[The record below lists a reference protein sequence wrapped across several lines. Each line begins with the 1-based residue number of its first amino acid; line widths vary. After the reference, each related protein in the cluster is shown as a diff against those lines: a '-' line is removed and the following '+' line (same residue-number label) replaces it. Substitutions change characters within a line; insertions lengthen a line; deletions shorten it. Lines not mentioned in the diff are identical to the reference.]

1 MDGAI
6 AGGNA
11 ALRKKLFLKNAVILT
26 ATGLLLRAVGMLFRI
41 YIAGRIGDEGMGL
54 YQLIFTLYNLMVT
67 LASSGAAVA
76 VTKMMADWFAK
87 SGKSPRALC
96 KRLVFYAFCTGCA
109 AGVLQFALAE
119 PASRLWLGDVR
130 ATLPLQLLAPSL
142 PAIAVGAALRGYFM
156 ARRKVAS
163 ASRAQIFEQAV
174 RIAVVALLVD
184 RALPLG
190 VEYGCAAVVLGN
202 TVSELLSCL
211 YMLVGWRLDLR
222 RFAQQ
227 EEKSGRA
234 AKDYAAIVLPITA
247 TRGISSLLVTVEN
260 VLVPGRLAVFCGS
273 QSRALAQFG
282 QLKGM
287 AMPVLFFPFSFLST
301 LSTLL
306 LPEIAEAHSAGKQ
319 ERLRVLVA
327 RTIRITV
334 VLSALVGAVFTAFS
348 EELGLLLYQSQEI
361 GFYIGVLGPLMPFL
375 YLESM
380 VDGILKGV
388 GQQLATFRY
397 SLCDSVLRILL
408 VVLLVP
414 RFGMKG
420 FLFMMLFSNLFTS
433 LLNLRR
439 LLWFIQLPVEWGG
452 WVAKPL
458 ASALAGW
465 AACRFVFLPVV
476 GTALPG
482 LAVTV
487 CGGAVMAAVYL
498 FFLWLCGGI
507 SRADLTFLQRTK
519 S

>member
-1 MDGAI
+1 MK
-6 AGGNA
+6 
-11 ALRKKLFLKNAVILT
+11 KKLFLKNAVILT

-54 YQLIFTLYNLMVT
+54 YQLIFTVYNLAIT
-67 LASSGAAVA
+67 LASSGASVA
-76 VTKMMADWFAK
+76 VTRMTADWLAK
-87 SGKSPRALC
+87 GNGSPRALC
-96 KRLVFYAFCTGCA
+96 RRLLLYACGTGCA
-109 AGVLQFALAE
+109 AGALQLLLAR
-119 PASRLWLGDVR
+119 PVSRIWLGDER
-130 ATLPLQLLAPSL
+130 AALSLRLLAPSL

-156 ARRKVAS
+156 ARRNVAS
-163 ASRAQIFEQAV
+163 ASRAQLFEQAV

-211 YMLVGWRLDLR
+211 WMLLSWRRDLR
-222 RFAQQ
+222 RFPKAQ
-227 EEKSGRA
+227 EKEKVPAG
-234 AKDYAAIVLPITA
+234 YAAIVAPITA

-260 VLVPGRLAVFCGS
+260 VLVPGQLALFCGS
-273 QSRALAQFG
+273 RSAALAQFG

-287 AMPVLFFPFSFLST
+287 AMPVLFFPFSFLAT

-306 LPEIAEAHSAGKQ
+306 LPEIAEAHSAGRKDQ
-319 ERLRVLVA
+319 LRGLVT
-327 RTIRITV
+327 RTIRITA
-334 VLSALVGAVFTAFS
+334 VLSVLAGGLFAAFS
-348 EELGLLLYQSQEI
+348 SELGQLLYHSQEI

-388 GQQLATFRY
+388 GQQTATFRY
-397 SLCDSVLRILL
+397 SVLDSGLRILL
-408 VVLLVP
+408 VLALVP

-439 LLWFIQLPVEWGG
+439 LLWYADLRIDWGG
-452 WVAKPL
+452 WVLKPVF
-458 ASALAGW
+458 SVFAGW
-465 AACRFVFLPVV
+465 TACRFLFLPAAR
-476 GTALPG
+476 ALPLPVQIG
-482 LAVTV
+482 
-487 CGGAVMAAVYL
+487 CGAAIMAGVYL
-498 FFLWLCGGI
+498 LFLWLCGGI
-507 SRADLTFLQRTK
+507 RREDLRFAAKQK